1 MAKVTEEEWQTLNE
15 NFETTWLLSTIDQLD
30 KVRGVLADGDNWEP
44 PEIRINLLKL
54 HQLAMDVV
62 NKGWTRQARE
72 LFALAGDLEMQ
83 VSDMV
88 EALED
93 IQQTLSKLN
102 DLFPESLVYDDEED
116 GAA

>member
-1 MAKVTEEEWQTLNE
+1 LYE
-15 NFETTWLLSTIDQLD
+15 NFETTWLLAAVDQLD
-30 KVRGVLADGDNWEP
+30 QVRGVLADGDHWEP
-44 PEIRINLLKL
+44 PEIRTHLLKL
-54 HQLAMDVV
+54 HQLAMEVV
-62 NKGWTRQARE
+62 NQGGTSKARE
-72 LFALAGDLEMQ
+72 LFALAGDLEIQ

-102 DLFPESLVYDDEED
+102 DLFPESLVDDDDEA